1 MNERP
6 IDLIDLKFTA
16 NDHKLGRVSAP
27 SDVCLPPSYK
37 HHIRGL
43 LCRKLTHSE
52 HCYGKSVAVSMDIV
66 DEGQAHLDALQ
77 ELAER
82 RQRINREKTPA
93 EAT

>member
-1 MNERP
+1 MNWCGESVELKAGVATFVV
-6 IDLIDLKFTA
+6 IGCVIYLIATDS
-16 NDHKLGRVSAP
+16 G
-27 SDVCLPPSYK
+27 
-37 HHIRGL
+37 
-43 LCRKLTHSE
+43 
-52 HCYGKSVAVSMDIV
+52 YGKSVAVSMDIV